1 MNTRIV
7 LFMNPEDCI
16 DIIKKIMRKNKAII

>member
-7 LFMNPEDCI
+7 FFMNPEDSI
-16 DIIKKIMRKNKAII
+16 EMIKIIGKNKAII